1 MTHTKGDV
9 TDHYTLNYH
18 INSQYLPIQARTV
31 EVQATPQEILQF
43 ASRGFLVR
51 ERLFEGEGLEKLRAA
66 LDQLETRELAQSER
80 GSINT
85 MGGFGGLFIRHL
97 MDKHETFR
105 DMLKFQPL
113 LSIARAM
120 LGPLVQIRGFSA
132 RIAYPEHPN
141 QGTQWH
147 IHQQV
152 VPDPLPPFFS
162 YPHGLDCL
170 LYLDDI
176 DDANG
181 PLCVLPGTHLQPHFS
196 LPNGDFDD
204 KPGQIELKVPAGSVV
219 IVHSNVWHLAK
230 GMRPGGHKRRLI
242 IITYTP
248 TWLRAAPYGVKPQHG
263 LLQEL
268 EQSQDEETRE
278 LLGFGGY
285 T

>member
-1 MTHTKGDV
+1 MTATQAKN
-9 TDHYTLNYH
+9 YTLHYH
-18 INSQYLPIQARTV
+18 INSQYLSSTERSV
-31 EVQATPQEILQF
+31 EVHATPQEIRQF
-43 ASRGFLVR
+43 AEQGYLIR
-51 ERLFEGEGLEKLRAA
+51 ERLFQGAELDTLRTA
-66 LDQLETRELAQSER
+66 LDELESEEMVR
-80 GSINT
+80 SDTGGIHT

-97 MDKHETFR
+97 MDKHVVFR
-105 DMLKFQPL
+105 DMLKFEPL
-113 LSIARAM
+113 LSVARAM

-132 RIAYPEHPN
+132 RIAYPQHPN

-176 DDANG
+176 SDANG
-181 PLCVLPGTHLQPHFS
+181 PLCVLPGSHLQPHLS
-196 LPNGDFDD
+196 MPNGDFAD
-204 KPGQIELKVPAGSVV
+204 KPRQIEIKLLAGSVV
-219 IVHSNVWHLAK
+219 MLHSNLWHLAK
-230 GMRPGGHKRRLI
+230 GMQAHGTKRRLV

-248 TWLRAAPYGVKPQHG
+248 TWLRMAPYGTKPQDG
-263 LLQEL
+263 LLRDL
-268 EQSQDEETRE
+268 ENSGDAETRE

>member
-1 MTHTKGDV
+1 MTTT

-18 INSQYLPIQARTV
+18 INSQYLPINQRTV
-31 EVQATPQEILQF
+31 DVHATPQEILHF
-43 ASRGFLVR
+43 ASNGYLIC
-51 ERLFEGEGLEKLRAA
+51 ELLFTGETLNKMCAA
-66 LDQLETRELAQSER
+66 LDDLECEELAKPGL

-97 MDKHETFR
+97 MDKHEDFR

-113 LSIARAM
+113 LSVARAM
-120 LGPLVQIRGFSA
+120 LGPMVQIRGFSA

-152 VPDPLPPFFS
+152 IPDPLPPFFS

-170 LYLDDI
+170 IYLDDI
-176 DDANG
+176 DENNG

-196 LPNGDFDD
+196 LPNNDFTD
-204 KPGQIELKVPAGSVV
+204 KPGQLELMVPAGSAV
-219 IVHSNVWHLAK
+219 IVHSNLWHLAK
-230 GMRPGGHKRRLI
+230 GMQPSGTKRRLVI
-242 IITYTP
+242 INYTP
-248 TWLRAAPYGVKPQHG
+248 TWMRAAPYGIKPKDG
-263 LLQEL
+263 LLREL
-268 EQSQDEETRE
+268 EQSEDDETRE
-278 LLGFGGY
+278 LLGLGGY